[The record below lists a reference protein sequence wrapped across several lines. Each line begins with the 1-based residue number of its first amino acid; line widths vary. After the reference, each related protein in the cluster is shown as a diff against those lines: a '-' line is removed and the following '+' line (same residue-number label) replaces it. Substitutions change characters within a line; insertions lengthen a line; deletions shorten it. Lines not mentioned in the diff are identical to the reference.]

1 MQLVRKATRLAATA
15 ALAAAPL
22 TAGAAPAPESL
33 AAIDCDAIAAESTCE
48 VTIAPG
54 LGLLAPRRAVVVHE
68 DGSGF
73 DLVGDLAIPTGGAPI
88 ALMESSLVVRL
99 RPWDGAVESLVGE
112 VRMPMPNDGFL
123 GPVEVTERPLA
134 SMGFADGATLLGLEG
149 PVSEAPLAG
158 DRRYFFFNAV
168 ARFAA
173 ELPPISMQTP
183 GGAGTVVLDPTDPF
197 FYVAGEVQGFG
208 GDGQESDAADADA
221 NADGSAGSAPDGTAD
236 GGAEVTA
243 DGDAAADASSDGS
256 ADAASPD
263 GGASATDD
271 GADEEDGDDA
281 AGMAGFAFS
290 LEGRIPFEPVQV
302 NGVEDRMP
310 TFDGHFFLRTSQPL
324 TPLPISATGEF
335 VYDLDPAEDG
345 DTPFT
350 PEAFAVSP
358 DLAYGVNGALDVAIP
373 FLRFFEF
380 GFPLGDATAAI
391 EVDGADTSAAFSG
404 LVTAD
409 EFLPNLPI
417 PVRPTGGI
425 EVHGVL
431 EANDPAAG
439 YIHAEG
445 SMGIDARVLGLI
457 AGVPLGELYSQ
468 DAVLDVTVAGLSIQG
483 STSAG
488 IHPDVQLA
496 GEAGFEAFVSPW
508 GQSRLAIF
516 GNFVIAGEVLENA
529 EMVVDFTG
537 VRVNGRYLTSGY
549 AFAMEGELRADGY
562 LLQGSAELADPIETN
577 AQASLAALND
587 VLAHREVV
595 TALEVSV
602 DASRFG
608 VDTTLAAIAPLKNAV
623 DAAQTEVNRIQSS
636 IDYHSGRG
644 SYYYGL
650 YKKWK
655 KKSCKWYDAACK
667 SKRAYYMSRYYG
679 SYSYH
684 VGVRS
689 TLYASRAVANASLA
703 AARAPLTA
711 AETNLSNARSALALA
726 EAELATGIAAL
737 REAEAVLAS
746 YPPIDGS
753 LRMIATIGIEDGEV
767 YASVEGDWNGQ
778 PLTEGYVNLGD
789 PGEACLV
796 VPQVGPVCSS
806 L

>member
-1 MQLVRKATRLAATA
+1 MQLVRNARRLAAFA

-22 TAGAAPAPESL
+22 TASAAPAPESL
-33 AAIDCDAIAAESTCE
+33 AAIDCDSVVAESTCQ
-48 VTIAPG
+48 VTIAPE
-54 LGLLAPRRAVVVHE
+54 LGLLAPRRDVLVHE
-68 DGSGF
+68 DGFGF
-73 DLVGDLAIPTGGAPI
+73 DLVGDLEIPTGGDPI

-99 RPWDGAVESLVGE
+99 NPWDGAVESLVGQ
-112 VRMPMPNDGFL
+112 VRMPMPNGGFL

-134 SMGFADGATLLGLEG
+134 SMGFSDGATLLGLEG
-149 PVSEAPLAG
+149 PVSEAPLAL

-168 ARFAA
+168 ARFSA

-208 GDGQESDAADADA
+208 GDGKENDASDPSGASDVSSGDQRDDSSSAAGEGSSDTTGADQVDADA
-221 NADGSAGSAPDGTAD
+221 QTAG
-236 GGAEVTA
+236 E
-243 DGDAAADASSDGS
+243 
-256 ADAASPD
+256 ASP
-263 GGASATDD
+263 
-271 GADEEDGDDA
+271 EDGVENDDA
-281 AGMAGFAFS
+281 VGMAGFAFS
-290 LEGRIPFEPVQV
+290 LEGRIPFDPVQV

-310 TFDGHFFLRTSQPL
+310 TFDGHFFLRASQPL
-324 TPLPISATGEF
+324 APLPISATGEF

-350 PEAFAVSP
+350 PEAFASSP

-391 EVDGADTSAAFSG
+391 EVDGSDTRAAFSG
-404 LVTAD
+404 LVNGD
-409 EFLPNLPI
+409 DFLPGLPI
-417 PVRPTGGI
+417 PIRPTGGV
-425 EVHGVL
+425 EVYGVL
-431 EANDPAAG
+431 EANDPFAG
-439 YIHAEG
+439 FIHAEG
-445 SMGIDARVLGLI
+445 SMGIDASVLG
-457 AGVPLGELYSQ
+457 AVTGVPLGELQST
-468 DAVLDVTVAGLSIQG
+468 DAVLDITVAGLSIQG

-488 IHPDVQLA
+488 IHPDVQLS
-496 GEAGFEAFVSPW
+496 GEAGFEAFISPW
-508 GQSRLAIF
+508 GASRLAIF

-529 EMVVDFTG
+529 EMVVDRSG

-549 AFAMEGELRADGY
+549 AFEMEGELRGDGY
-562 LLQGSAELADPIETN
+562 LLQGSAELADPIEMN
-577 AQASLAALND
+577 AQASLAAMND

-595 TALEVSV
+595 AVLEASV
-602 DASRFG
+602 DASRIG
-608 VDTTLAAIAPLKNAV
+608 VNGALAAIAPMQSAV
-623 DAAQTEVNRIQSS
+623 DAAQADVNKIQSS
-636 IDYHSGRG
+636 IDYHSSKA
-644 SYYYGL
+644 SYYYGR
-650 YKKWK
+650 YKQWK
-655 KKSCKWYDAACK
+655 RKSCRWYDAKCK

-684 VGVRS
+684 VGVRG
-689 TLYASRAVANASLA
+689 TLYASRAVANAALA
-703 AARAPLTA
+703 AARAPLVA
-711 AETNLSNARSALALA
+711 AQTNLSNARSALALA
-726 EAELATGIAAL
+726 EAELANGIAAL
-737 REAEAVLAS
+737 RDAEAVLAS

-767 YASVEGDWNGQ
+767 YGMVEGDWNGQ